1 MGSGERWFSQLSW
14 TSRKSKKTRLPSVPE
29 LVGGRLRR
37 GDALR
42 CPRELGDLPQVQMSA
57 WKLGE
62 VSAAASFGNNPLEG
76 VGVVAPDIWRRQVHC
91 TFWRRLVF
99 KTGDERD
106 RALRF
111 VSSAVDTPFGE
122 PDDGRIGPCV
132 ATSVFAP
139 RFARFAGHA
148 PLEGERGDNAAW
160 ATRTTDKSRARCE
173 ESHGR

>member
-1 MGSGERWFSQLSW
+1 
-14 TSRKSKKTRLPSVPE
+14 
-29 LVGGRLRR
+29 
-37 GDALR
+37 
-42 CPRELGDLPQVQMSA
+42 MSA

-76 VGVVAPDIWRRQVHC
+76 AGVVAPDIWRRQVHC
-91 TFWRRLVF
+91 TVWRRLVF

-106 RALRF
+106 GAMRF

-132 ATSVFAP
+132 ATSTGVFAP
-139 RFARFAGHA
+139 RLARFAGYA
-148 PLEGERGDNAAW
+148 PLEGERGGDAAW

-173 ESHGR
+173 GSHGR